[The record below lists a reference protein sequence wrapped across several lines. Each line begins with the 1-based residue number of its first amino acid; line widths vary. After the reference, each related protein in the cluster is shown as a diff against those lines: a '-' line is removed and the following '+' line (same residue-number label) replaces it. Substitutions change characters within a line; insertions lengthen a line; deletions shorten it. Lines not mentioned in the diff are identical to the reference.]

1 MADSI
6 FERQN
11 GLYLLDCL
19 LEQRKRYTFAKRLQ
33 RAQSIIMVALS
44 AFSAISSATGLELLT
59 AIYGLVSVIVLVAN
73 KYYGKW
79 IASVKRKAATIQQFF
94 DVVLFSAAVGNSELE
109 WGNCPSRIDIAKH
122 IGDYTGQ
129 ERASVRN
136 WYSDYSVLC
145 GSQQVFYC
153 QTENERWTKNIIK
166 DYMVLQI
173 IVWTVVF
180 LPVIISFFVFN
191 PSVIKAICVC
201 TWLIPIGEYAVSS
214 IYKTNECRRIH
225 EKIRSEAHIIE
236 DSMRSGSDDIVSSLM
251 NLQQSIYS
259 SRCENVLIPDW
270 FYALRKCKYQKT
282 EDRIARKISN
292 S

>member
-1 MADSI
+1 M
-6 FERQN
+6 
-11 GLYLLDCL
+11 
-19 LEQRKRYTFAKRLQ
+19 
-33 RAQSIIMVALS
+33 
-44 AFSAISSATGLELLT
+44 
-59 AIYGLVSVIVLVAN
+59 
-73 KYYGKW
+73 
-79 IASVKRKAATIQQFF
+79 QQFF
-94 DVVLFSAAVGNSELE
+94 DVVLFSAAVGNSELK
-109 WGNCPSRIDIAKH
+109 WGNCPSRIDIAKY

-136 WYSDYSVLC
+136 WYSDYSMLS

-153 QTENERWTKNIIK
+153 QSENERWTKNIIK
-166 DYMVLQI
+166 AYMVLQI

-214 IYKTNECRRIH
+214 IYKTNECRKIH

-236 DSMRSGSDDIVSSLM
+236 DSMCSGSDDIVSSLM
-251 NLQQSIYS
+251 NMQQSIYN
-259 SRCENVLIPDW
+259 SRCESVLIPDW
-270 FYALRKCKYQKT
+270 FYELRKCKYQKS
-282 EDRIARKISN
+282 EDRIARNISN

>member
-6 FERQN
+6 FARQN
-11 GLYLLDCL
+11 ESYLLDCL
-19 LEQRKRYTFAKRLQ
+19 LEQRKRYTFAKRLK

-109 WGNCPSRIDIAKH
+109 WDNCPSRMDIAKH

-153 QTENERWTKNIIK
+153 QSENERWTKNIIK

-173 IVWTVVF
+173 MVWTVVF

-201 TWLIPIGEYAVSS
+201 T
-214 IYKTNECRRIH
+214 
-225 EKIRSEAHIIE
+225 
-236 DSMRSGSDDIVSSLM
+236 
-251 NLQQSIYS
+251 
-259 SRCENVLIPDW
+259 
-270 FYALRKCKYQKT
+270 
-282 EDRIARKISN
+282 
-292 S
+292 

>member
-6 FERQN
+6 FKRQN
-11 GLYLLDCL
+11 ESYLLDCL

-122 IGDYTGQ
+122 IGDYTG
-129 ERASVRN
+129 
-136 WYSDYSVLC
+136 
-145 GSQQVFYC
+145 
-153 QTENERWTKNIIK
+153 
-166 DYMVLQI
+166 
-173 IVWTVVF
+173 
-180 LPVIISFFVFN
+180 
-191 PSVIKAICVC
+191 
-201 TWLIPIGEYAVSS
+201 
-214 IYKTNECRRIH
+214 
-225 EKIRSEAHIIE
+225 
-236 DSMRSGSDDIVSSLM
+236 
-251 NLQQSIYS
+251 
-259 SRCENVLIPDW
+259 
-270 FYALRKCKYQKT
+270 RKEQ
-282 EDRIARKISN
+282 A
-292 S
+292 